1 VKGFITP
8 EMNLGMCTGVVKG
21 CIEGN
26 APVLGIFRVDG
37 EPVNPGQIIDKM
49 KEVK

>member
-1 VKGFITP
+1 
-8 EMNLGMCTGVVKG
+8 MSLGQCNGVVKG

-26 APVLGIFRVDG
+26 APVYGIYHVDG
-37 EPVNPGQIIDKM
+37 EPVNPNEILAKI

>member
-1 VKGFITP
+1 
-8 EMNLGMCTGVVKG
+8 MCNGVVKG

-26 APVLGIFRVDG
+26 APVLGIYHVDG
-37 EPVNPGQIIDKM
+37 EPVNPAEILAKM